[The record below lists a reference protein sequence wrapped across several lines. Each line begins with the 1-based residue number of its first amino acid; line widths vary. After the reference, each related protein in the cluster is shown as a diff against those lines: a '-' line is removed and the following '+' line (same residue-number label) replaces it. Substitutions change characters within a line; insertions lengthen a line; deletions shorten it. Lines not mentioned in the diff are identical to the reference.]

1 MKTHIHKKMEC
12 YFQPNFNPLCSLTSH
27 VVSTLPNLSHYI
39 NRSQLCAIFKSI
51 LCCQKSNAFVHLC
64 FVHPSTTYVG
74 VIIANQQFQG
84 CCENECQKAKKGTT
98 KHNRHIKLQNYK
110 YLVLIYT
117 ELLKFVR
124 FTLFSCLRTRLR
136 NLSRT
141 KDYQKENTNSNRLI

>member
-1 MKTHIHKKMEC
+1 MEC
-12 YFQPNFNPLCSLTSH
+12 YFQNLNPLCSMTSH

-64 FVHPSTTYVG
+64 LVHVG

-98 KHNRHIKLQNYK
+98 KYNRNIRLQNYK

-141 KDYQKENTNSNRLI
+141 KDYQKENMNSNRLI